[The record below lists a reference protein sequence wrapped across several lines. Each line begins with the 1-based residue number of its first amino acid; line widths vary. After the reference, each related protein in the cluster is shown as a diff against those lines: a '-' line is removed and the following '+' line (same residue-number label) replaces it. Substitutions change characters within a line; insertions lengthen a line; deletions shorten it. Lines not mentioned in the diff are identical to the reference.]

1 MKSSFLDY
9 RKEFRTNSDVIDA
22 VADALPKHGDW
33 STACVADYISGHCCR
48 RISFAD
54 SYMDFRDMPRR
65 DQWAVAKA
73 VCEFLCRQGRA
84 QRGIGRGD
92 RGGEAVTYNGI

>member
-9 RKEFRTNSDVIDA
+9 RKAFRTSTEVIDA

-33 STACVADYISGHCCR
+33 STACVADYISQHCCR
-48 RISFAD
+48 RIVGTAF
-54 SYMDFRDMPRR
+54 YMDFRDMPRR
-65 DQWAVAKA
+65 DQWATAKA
-73 VCEFLCRQGRA
+73 ICELLCRQGRA
-84 QRGIGRGD
+84 QRGLGLGD